1 MLALGPTANHK
12 VTGLTLAE
20 RGRRVAVR
28 AGIPAD
34 RVHVVRS
41 AADLASARAAATT
54 TATTPPAPLVVLDAS
69 DHVVAAQLIDPLRPA
84 DPGTRLAYR
93 DGAYVSALRADG
105 ADATAVWDA
114 LTANLDDR
122 TASIAATLAATAEKV
137 PVNERA
143 RHPAR
148 TRDELRAA
156 DRWQFELVNK
166 KLDSFLCVYFYRP
179 LARPLTRL
187 LLPTPITPNMI
198 TFVSAALSIVGCI
211 IAAYPDWR
219 SHVIGMGVLLAGG
232 IIDCNDGEVARL
244 RLEGSTLGGW
254 LDAIGDDLARLAL
267 ILAVGLHIAP
277 RYPDLPI
284 SINAIIAIVIGAT
297 LLTLGLIYWYCIFV
311 IKSSNNQDYTN
322 VLGVGP
328 GQKAATR
335 SIGRIISDWGMQ
347 IVRRDFIDLAAFV
360 LALVNLPE
368 VIAVGLAL
376 GGIVGLIVVI
386 PTHIKI
392 VRSRAAARAA
402 AGT

>member
-1 MLALGPTANHK
+1 VLALGPSANHK

-41 AADLASARAAATT
+41 AADLASARAAATAA
-54 TATTPPAPLVVLDAS
+54 TAALVVLDAS
-69 DHVVAAQLIDPLRPA
+69 DHVIAAQLIDPLRPGE
-84 DPGTRLAYR
+84 PGTRLAYR

-105 ADATAVWDA
+105 ADASAVWDA

-284 SINAIIAIVIGAT
+284 SINAIMAIVLGAT

-328 GQKAATR
+328 GQKSATR

-392 VRSRAAARAA
+392 VRSRAVAR
-402 AGT
+402 TT